1 MQSLSNIDLA
11 YEFLKKRKNPV
22 KLMVIWDA
30 IKDKAVNHKNDENE
44 AIADLY
50 SDLVL
55 DVRFALS
62 AKCEWGLSDDSKIED
77 VKKKYDSKP
86 VKKRKVDSDNDT
98 EEPTIVDEDDE
109 DPAVYDDLFVEEED
123 DDSTIVYFDEDE
135 D

>member
-22 KLMVIWDA
+22 KLMVIWHA
-30 IKDKAVNHKNDENE
+30 IKNKAVNHKNDESE

-62 AKCEWGLSDDSKIED
+62 TKGEWGLSDDSKIED
-77 VKKKYDSKP
+77 VKKKFDSKP
-86 VKKRKVDSDNDT
+86 IKKKKVDSDDDT